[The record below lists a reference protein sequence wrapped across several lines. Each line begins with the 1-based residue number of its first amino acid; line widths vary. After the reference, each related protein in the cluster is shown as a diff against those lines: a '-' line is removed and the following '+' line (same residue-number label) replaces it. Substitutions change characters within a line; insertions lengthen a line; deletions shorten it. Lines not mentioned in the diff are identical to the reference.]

1 MCCIQMWEEELA
13 ARKAVRHEAEVR
25 TAFEQLDTDSDGY
38 ITVAEVQH
46 RLELDDDEDGEV
58 RVKVVMGRGERVRV
72 VRRGGMRGDMWYLL
86 TFRSLSRRLWP
97 IWTMKN
103 WSIFLSS

>member
-72 VRRGGMRGDMWYLL
+72 VRRGGMTCGI
-86 TFRSLSRRLWP
+86 SSHSGLSRGGSGL
-97 IWTMKN
+97 
-103 WSIFLSS
+103 FGQ